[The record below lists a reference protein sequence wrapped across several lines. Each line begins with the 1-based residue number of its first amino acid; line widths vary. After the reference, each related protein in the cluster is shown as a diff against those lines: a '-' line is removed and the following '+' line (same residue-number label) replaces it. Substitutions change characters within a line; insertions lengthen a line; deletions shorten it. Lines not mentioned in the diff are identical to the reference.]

1 MSDKGLIQ
9 FPQLLHL
16 NSLVLEHWVLLSCR
30 CDCKSAKFCIIKG
43 HDLYGSLY
51 IITETQILLNEI
63 KTLPTAKPQN
73 PDYNTILIKA
83 KHEVS
88 NFFQN
93 TTPVSPYWRPTILKS
108 SVTRFQLIIN
118 YELKSIKF
126 FFELYSAIHSKK

>member
-16 NSLVLEHWVLLSCR
+16 NSPVLEHRVLLSCR
-30 CDCKSAKFCIIKG
+30 YDCKSAKFCIIKG

-51 IITETQILLNEI
+51 IITETQINILLNEI

-88 NFFQN
+88 NFFQK
-93 TTPVSPYWRPTILKS
+93 TTPVSPYQRPTILKS
-108 SVTRFQLIIN
+108 SLINQVPAN
-118 YELKSIKF
+118 YYL
-126 FFELYSAIHSKK
+126 